1 MTPFGILN
9 DKEAVVKVV
18 FDKDLLKMDK
28 IGIHPNDNT
37 ATVFLKF
44 EDMKSL

>member
-1 MTPFGILN
+1 
-9 DKEAVVKVV
+9 
-18 FDKDLLKMDK
+18 MDK

-44 EDMKSL
+44 EDMKKLIEENGNEIYYVEV